1 MIVGIDGRS
10 LEGDQAGR
18 GVAHYTAS
26 LLTALASNYP
36 GDSWRVLLPG
46 GDPERLPDAL
56 RGGAVQPVART
67 ARRSAHLAAAVVG
80 RPRLDRMLG
89 DGLDVVWAP
98 APAPLALSAELP
110 LALTVH
116 DLSFDQRPGDYT
128 PYERLWHRL
137 GRLGALARRAARVLA
152 VSAATREVAIERWR
166 LEPSRVVVIA
176 PGVSR
181 PQTPPDAG
189 AVAAARR
196 RYGLP
201 ERYLLFVGALE
212 PRKAPDVLARA
223 YARARAEGLDA
234 ALAVVGT
241 GRWARELGGPG
252 VYPLGRVAERAE
264 LEALY
269 AGALALVMP
278 SWIEGYGL
286 PPLEAAAC
294 GTPSV
299 VSDLPA
305 FGETLGAAA
314 LRVPPGNPDALA
326 DAMERIAADE
336 ALRIRLARE
345 AAAAV
350 ASRTWERA
358 AAAART
364 ALAEAAAA

>member
-1 MIVGIDGRS
+1 
-10 LEGDQAGR
+10 
-18 GVAHYTAS
+18 
-26 LLTALASNYP
+26 
-36 GDSWRVLLPG
+36 
-46 GDPERLPDAL
+46 
-56 RGGAVQPVART
+56 
-67 ARRSAHLAAAVVG
+67 
-80 RPRLDRMLG
+80 
-89 DGLDVVWAP
+89 
-98 APAPLALSAELP
+98 
-110 LALTVH
+110 
-116 DLSFDQRPGDYT
+116 
-128 PYERLWHRL
+128 
-137 GRLGALARRAARVLA
+137 
-152 VSAATREVAIERWR
+152 
-166 LEPSRVVVIA
+166 
-176 PGVSR
+176 
-181 PQTPPDAG
+181 
-189 AVAAARR
+189 
-196 RYGLP
+196 
-201 ERYLLFVGALE
+201 
-212 PRKAPDVLARA
+212 
-223 YARARAEGLDA
+223 
-234 ALAVVGT
+234 
-241 GRWARELGGPG
+241 
-252 VYPLGRVAERAE
+252 VAERAE